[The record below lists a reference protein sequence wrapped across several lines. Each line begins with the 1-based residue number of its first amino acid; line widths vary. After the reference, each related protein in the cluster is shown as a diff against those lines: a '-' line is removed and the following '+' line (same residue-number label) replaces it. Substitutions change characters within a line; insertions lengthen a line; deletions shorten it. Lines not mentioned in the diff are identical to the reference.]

1 MPGKSPSFVMMSLW
15 QMPQACTRMRT
26 CPATGFGISRSTIS
40 KSAPGLGTW
49 ATFIFAIED
58 LLFSFWIRGYKLDA
72 RLMQTDS
79 FFSAAEPAGEK
90 RFAQPEAKK
99 FCRDFR
105 GDAQALQLTR
115 ARLPRTMRHRCEQ
128 GCVGTRNEK
137 FSTCPSCGDR
147 GTKAKKRRISSR
159 PLMPVDTTLEKPL
172 PNNLDA
178 ERSVLGAI
186 LLDNNALNPAIEHLR
201 PEDFFLD
208 QHRRVFTQMI
218 ALGEGQQAIDL
229 VTLTEELNRKGDLE
243 ASGGAPYLASL
254 ADGMPKVS
262 NIEHYARIVKE
273 KAILRNL
280 IHTTHNIQQR
290 AFEGE
295 DGADAILDGA
305 ESDIFA
311 LAEDRVRVGLLPIK
325 DIVRDNFERLERIF
339 REGKSITGIP
349 TGYVELDKLTSGLQP
364 SELLILAARPSQGK
378 TALALNLMENIAIR
392 GGHPVAMFSLEM
404 SKESLLQRLV
414 ASVAQIDA
422 HKFRTGHLSKE
433 DWRRMTESLG
443 TISAAPLW
451 LDDAGSIS
459 VLEIGAKARR
469 LKREKGLSMLV
480 VDYLQLITGR
490 GRFGNRQEEVSS
502 ISRGLKGLAK
512 ELQIPVLVLSQL
524 TRAPERDERGPQ
536 LSDLRES
543 GAIEQD
549 ADVVMFI
556 YRPHFFKAGATPEE
570 REETELRI
578 AKQRNGPTDMVKF
591 VFRSRFTRFEEAAP
605 DAFSQFNP
613 DNM

>member
-1 MPGKSPSFVMMSLW
+1 
-15 QMPQACTRMRT
+15 
-26 CPATGFGISRSTIS
+26 
-40 KSAPGLGTW
+40 
-49 ATFIFAIED
+49 
-58 LLFSFWIRGYKLDA
+58 
-72 RLMQTDS
+72 
-79 FFSAAEPAGEK
+79 
-90 RFAQPEAKK
+90 
-99 FCRDFR
+99 
-105 GDAQALQLTR
+105 
-115 ARLPRTMRHRCEQ
+115 
-128 GCVGTRNEK
+128 
-137 FSTCPSCGDR
+137 
-147 GTKAKKRRISSR
+147 
-159 PLMPVDTTLEKPL
+159 MPVDTTLEKPL

-186 LLDNNALNPAIEHLR
+186 LLDNNALNTAIENLR
-201 PEDFFLD
+201 AEDFFLD

-218 ALGEGQQAIDL
+218 ALGEAQQAIDL
-229 VTLTEELNRKGDLE
+229 ITLTEELHRRGDLE

-262 NIEHYARIVKE
+262 NVEHYARIVKE
-273 KAILRNL
+273 KAMLRNL

-295 DGADAILDGA
+295 DGADMILDNA
-305 ESDIFA
+305 ESSIFL
-311 LAEDRVRVGLLPIK
+311 LAEDRVKAGLIPVK
-325 DIVRDNFERLERIF
+325 DIVRDNFERLEKIF
-339 REGKSITGIP
+339 KEGKSITGIP

-378 TALALNLMENIAIR
+378 TAMALNLAENIAIR
-392 GGHPVAMFSLEM
+392 AGQPVAFFSLEM

-422 HKFRTGHLSKE
+422 HKFRTGHLNRS
-433 DWRRMTESLG
+433 DWAGMTDALG
-443 TISAAPLW
+443 TISNAPLW
-451 LDDAGSIS
+451 VDDAGSIS

-469 LKREKGLSMLV
+469 LKRDKGLSLLI
-480 VDYLQLITGR
+480 VDYMQLITAR
-490 GRFGNRQEEVSS
+490 GRFGNRQEEVAS

-556 YRPHFFKAGATPEE
+556 YRPHFFKAGASPEE

-578 AKQRNGPTDMVKF
+578 AKQRNGPTDNVKF
-591 VFRSRFTRFEEAAP
+591 VFRSRLTRFEEAAP
-605 DAFSQFNP
+605 DAFSQFSP
-613 DNM
+613 GDM